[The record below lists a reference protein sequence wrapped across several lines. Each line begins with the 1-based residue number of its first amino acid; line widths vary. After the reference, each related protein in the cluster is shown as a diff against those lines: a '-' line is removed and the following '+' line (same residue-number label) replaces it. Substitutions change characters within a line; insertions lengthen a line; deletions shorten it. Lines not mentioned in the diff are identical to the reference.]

1 MYTKWRFGV
10 HVGRNVLTKSRF
22 CVHVDEKA
30 TTLTGTNS
38 VPAKL
43 EGGQKVIAI
52 LWVVYHVHFYGFAL
66 VK

>member
-1 MYTKWRFGV
+1 MGKNMYTKWRFGV

-38 VPAKL
+38 VPANVDNK
-43 EGGQKVIAI
+43 QTINKTN
-52 LWVVYHVHFYGFAL
+52 
-66 VK
+66 